1 MIKVIREGT
10 AKNSSN
16 IRSICSRLVRYN
28 KSKDEP
34 IEDSSRYNLEINDS
48 ESIINDL
55 LAYIKGLAD
64 AGHSFDVIVDPD
76 NKDTM
81 RSFSINNA
89 NSNKS
94 ARINESS
101 GIIES
106 GSQEFGKPGTYIV
119 YRNGSHQTKRGFISF
134 SDTSAGADK
143 YAKDGSKTEKF
154 SVTIN
159 NPYVSKGNTSIEAFK
174 SAYKDLLG
182 SEPEI
187 DPNKEKINDTWRKC
201 DSAMAKYLLVK
212 GYDSLIYLV
221 PQANEVNVIGADI
234 DKMPNINEFHESVP
248 QALGT

>member
-1 MIKVIREGT
+1 MIKIIREGT
-10 AKNSSN
+10 SRKSKITSSH
-16 IRSICSRLVRYN
+16 RRLRRVN
-28 KSKDEP
+28 KSIEESTEVSDEP
-34 IEDSSRYNLEINDS
+34 TLEISKS

-55 LAYIKGLAD
+55 LAYIKGLAS
-64 AGHSFDVIVDPD
+64 AGHSFRVVIDPD
-76 NKDTM
+76 HKDTM
-81 RSFSINNA
+81 RSFSINNV
-89 NSNKS
+89 NSEES

-159 NPYVSKGNTSIEAFK
+159 NPYVSKGNTSLEAFK

-201 DSAMAKYLLVK
+201 DSARA
-212 GYDSLIYLV
+212 
-221 PQANEVNVIGADI
+221 
-234 DKMPNINEFHESVP
+234 
-248 QALGT
+248 